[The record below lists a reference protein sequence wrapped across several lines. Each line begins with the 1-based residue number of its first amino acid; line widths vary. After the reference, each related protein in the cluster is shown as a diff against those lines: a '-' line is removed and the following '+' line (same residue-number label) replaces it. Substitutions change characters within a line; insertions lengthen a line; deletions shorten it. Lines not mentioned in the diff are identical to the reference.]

1 MRIVESNAKLRA
13 TMNKLLAKEGDKALR
28 NASPRIKRRV
38 KNVVLGA
45 IAVSPEISEI
55 SSGSLRLDF
64 GLTSDP
70 TDEIITAIVNAVYV
84 EVRRIRATAGKFS
97 GGITILVQPAGYQ
110 NLLTLPG
117 AQQEIE
123 DGSSL
128 PWLNWLLTRGND
140 IIVADYGVVLGA
152 GLGRTGGAKMS
163 KNKGPFMVD
172 PQYSGTPEDNFI
184 TRALAP
190 HEKTISR
197 IIREEL
203 TR

>member
-1 MRIVESNAKLRA
+1 MKIVETNARIRA

-38 KNVVLGA
+38 KALVLQA
-45 IAVSPEISEI
+45 MAASKEISEI

-64 GLTSDP
+64 GLTQDP
-70 TDEIITAIVNAVYV
+70 TAEIINAIVNSVYV
-84 EVRRIRATAGKFS
+84 EVRRVRATAGKLS
-97 GGITILVQPAGYQ
+97 GGVTIGIQPMGYQ

-117 AQQEIE
+117 AQQQIE

-128 PWLNWLLTRGND
+128 PWLSWLLTRGNE
-140 IIVADYGVVLGA
+140 IIIQEYGVLYGS
-152 GLGRTGGAKMS
+152 GFGRTDGAKMS
-163 KNKGPFMVD
+163 NKKAPFMVD
-172 PQYSGTPEDNFI
+172 PAYSGTADNNFI

-190 HEKTISR
+190 HQRAISN
-197 IIREEL
+197 IIKEEL

>member
-13 TMNKLLAKEGDKALR
+13 EINKLLAKEGDRALR
-28 NASPRIKRRV
+28 NASPRIKRRI
-38 KNVVLGA
+38 KGVVLGA
-45 IAVSPEISEI
+45 ISTCPEISEI

-70 TDEIITAIVNAVYV
+70 TDEIITAIVNSVYV
-84 EVRRIRATAGKFS
+84 EVRRIRSAAGKFS
-97 GGITILVQPAGYQ
+97 GGVTILVQPSNYQ
-110 NLLTLPG
+110 NLLGLPG
-117 AQQEIE
+117 AQQQIE

-128 PWLNWLLTRGND
+128 PWLSWLLTRGND
-140 IIVADYGVVLGA
+140 IIVSDYGVVLGA

-190 HEKTISR
+190 YEKTISS